1 MRHQYGDTDNE
12 GRDPTYDLPLIQK
25 YLDRVSF
32 LRYIPFCPSYRPVS
46 CNCCKRP
53 TKDENRTDKMEN
65 YDNIACERL

>member
-1 MRHQYGDTDNE
+1 MRHHGGDTDSQA
-12 GRDPTYDLPLIQK
+12 RDPTYDLPLIQK
-25 YLDRVSF
+25 YLDRVSI

-53 TKDENRTDKMEN
+53 TKDKNRTDKMEN

>member
-1 MRHQYGDTDNE
+1 MRHQDGDTDNE

-25 YLDRVSF
+25 YLDRMSF

-53 TKDENRTDKMEN
+53 TKDKNRTDKMEN
-65 YDNIACERL
+65 YDNIAGERL